1 MGVLIIIHDL
11 SHFLWKSIK
20 RKNRPAL
27 PVLILSDSN
36 TVQILSMVLV
46 HRRRFLFIH
55 CVVKNKHTLA
65 PFCFFHKVPFVSL
78 PHFSFSCSRYG
89 VSCFLSAL
97 YYFPS
102 LKSNVP
108 VLMTFYLAAK
118 PVIFIN
124 TRQKLKPVSKKTIKI
139 SFT

>member
-27 PVLILSDSN
+27 SVLILSDSN
-36 TVQILSMVLV
+36 TLQILSMVLV

-78 PHFSFSCSRYG
+78 PHFFLLFSIRRFMFFECVVLFPLPKIKCSG
-89 VSCFLSAL
+89 VNDILFSGKTGFL
-97 YYFPS
+97 Y
-102 LKSNVP
+102 
-108 VLMTFYLAAK
+108 
-118 PVIFIN
+118 
-124 TRQKLKPVSKKTIKI
+124 
-139 SFT
+139 